1 MVTLKQEQL
10 LWAPMQGGPPAICCR
25 LSQTPKAEKEQ
36 RFWLFQ
42 NKRAITTYEALS
54 FSKGR
59 LETGS
64 KATTRQMT

>member
-1 MVTLKQEQL
+1 MKQGAAS
-10 LWAPMQGGPPAICCR
+10 WAPKPRATYSR

-42 NKRAITTYEALS
+42 TRRAITTYEALS